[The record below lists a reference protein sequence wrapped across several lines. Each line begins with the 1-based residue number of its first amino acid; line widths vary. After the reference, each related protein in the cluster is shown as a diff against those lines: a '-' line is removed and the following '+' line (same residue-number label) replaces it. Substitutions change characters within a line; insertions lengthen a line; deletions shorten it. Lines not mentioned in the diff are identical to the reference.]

1 MQTFKEVEG
10 VVQQGTKRAAAL
22 GFPTIN
28 IPFAS
33 SEASGVYAACV
44 RLENTKHV
52 AAAFADPE
60 RGVLE
65 AHLLD
70 FPTQELYGKKVVIEL
85 HEKIRDSARFD
96 SDERLRAAIADDVSR
111 VRDYFKQRTRP

>member
-10 VVQQGTKRAAAL
+10 VVQRGTKRAAAL

-28 IPFAS
+28 IPFKP
-33 SEASGVYAACV
+33 SEARGVYAARV
-44 RLENTKHV
+44 SVGNAKHI

-70 FPTQELYGKKVVIEL
+70 FPMQELYGKKVVIEL
-85 HEKIRDSARFD
+85 YEKIRDSARFD
-96 SDERLRAAIADDVSR
+96 NDEKLRMAIAEDVSR
-111 VRDYFKQRTRP
+111 VRDYFKQRTQP